1 MDSKYTIMGVDRVV
15 QRLRAYKLTCKQET
29 FRRANSQR
37 QRARYEL

>member
-1 MDSKYTIMGVDRVV
+1 MDSKYTIVDVV
-15 QRLRAYKLTCKQET
+15 RKLRAYKLTCKQES

>member
-1 MDSKYTIMGVDRVV
+1 MDSKYTIVDVV
-15 QRLRAYKLTCKQET
+15 RKLRAYKLMCKQES